1 LETLVS
7 QAKGRDN
14 LELCGLYLQR
24 GRVIVSIA
32 FIPMLLVFYFSNDVL
47 IMLGQ
52 DKSVITQAYVYIMV
66 MAPSIFFMG
75 LQDLQRKFMIQTGL
89 SDY

>member
-1 LETLVS
+1 
-7 QAKGRDN
+7 
-14 LELCGLYLQR
+14 
-24 GRVIVSIA
+24 
-32 FIPMLLVFYFSNDVL
+32 MLLVFYFSNDVL

-52 DKSVITQAYVYIMV
+52 DKSVIAQAYVYIMV